1 VTEDAGTAED
11 LAVRLPLRARLEPV
25 TGWVSRYLPILRVVA
40 FVVALGI
47 VAFMTV
53 RYVRAA
59 DLSKVDPWLL
69 VGAVA
74 AALVWWVLLARA
86 WALLV
91 EGVTQR
97 KDLSVWCRTQAI
109 RYLPGGI
116 WAPVSR
122 ATLIHGTVFDRVSTV
137 GAENVLALCAS
148 LAVGGIAFT
157 IGGSPVWIP
166 LALLLALP
174 VVASPLVERRSRL
187 TRMRLLRVTSNDTA
201 AFVAYVASAVLVQG
215 ALSGWG
221 SAFAVAGAAGI
232 AWGVG
237 LVVVVAP
244 SGVGVR
250 EVTYVALLSGIVSHG
265 EATAAAIIL
274 RLVTVV
280 AELVVLVFLGRPAP
294 SVEAPAATRP

>member
-1 VTEDAGTAED
+1 VTEERGGAKA
-11 LAVRLPLRARLEPV
+11 LAVRPPLRARLGSLA
-25 TGWVSRYLPILRVVA
+25 GWVSRYLPVLRVAA
-40 FVVALGI
+40 FVLALGI

-59 DLSKVDPWLL
+59 DLSKIDPWLL

-74 AALVWWVLLARA
+74 AAIVWWVLLARG

-91 EGVTQR
+91 EGMTQR

-116 WAPVSR
+116 WAPASR
-122 ATLIHGTVFDRVSTV
+122 ATLIHGTVFDRISVV

-148 LAVGGIAFT
+148 MAVGGVAFA
-157 IGGSPVWIP
+157 IGGRPVWIP
-166 LALLLALP
+166 FAILLAVP
-174 VVASPLVERRSRL
+174 VFGTRFVEHRSRL
-187 TRMRLLRVTSNDTA
+187 TRPRLLQVTTNDTV
-201 AFVAYVASAVLVQG
+201 AFVAYVVSAVLVQG

-221 SAFAVAGAAGI
+221 SVFAVAGAAGI

-237 LVVVVAP
+237 LVVVIAP

-250 EVTYVALLSGIVSHG
+250 EVTYVALLSGTIAHG
-265 EATAAAIIL
+265 EATAAAIVL

-280 AELVVLVFLGRPAP
+280 AELAVLVVLGRPAGNA
-294 SVEAPAATRP
+294 EAAGTARP